1 MKRLSEFFVLFL
13 LVGAVGGAARARARA
28 PARPPR
34 RPPPPEGDVGPEPQ
48 LGDWRSG
55 SPDEVELQL
64 QRVTTEIDNGT
75 RVARDDYFRLADF
88 KVDARVAGSC
98 RADFGDVQIPSDRK
112 FRVRRDQWVVE
123 GEVLNPTTIQLDLLA
138 IARSVQHCPGIGPE
152 DLHPVGRTVRP

>member
-13 LVGAVGGAARARARA
+13 LVGAVGGAALASARTQAR
-28 PARPPR
+28 R
-34 RPPPPEGDVGPEPQ
+34 RVGPEPQ

>member
-1 MKRLSEFFVLFL
+1 MKRLSEFVVLFL
-13 LVGAVGGAARARARA
+13 LVGAVGGVALASARTQARRRA
-28 PARPPR
+28 
-34 RPPPPEGDVGPEPQ
+34 GPEPQ

-55 SPDEVELQL
+55 SPDEVELQV

-152 DLHPVGRTVRP
+152 DLHPASRTARR